1 VQNKK
6 NSEKLQKAGIL
17 ATPHAPTRAENK
29 KNLEKL
35 QKAGIL
41 ATPHALTRADK
52 EVIASLSPAEIDAWV
67 NIKEKLDKAGVR
79 QQPANFFI

>member
-17 ATPHAPTRAENK
+17 ATRHALPRAENK

-52 EVIASLSPAEIDAWV
+52 EVIESLSPRRE
-67 NIKEKLDKAGVR
+67 
-79 QQPANFFI
+79 

>member
-1 VQNKK
+1 MQNKK
-6 NSEKLQKAGIL
+6 NSEKLHKAGIL
-17 ATPHAPTRAENK
+17 ATRHALPLTENK

-41 ATPHALTRADK
+41 ATPHGLTRADK
-52 EVIASLSPAEIDAWV
+52 EVIVSLSPAEIAAWV

-79 QQPANFFI
+79 QQPAKFFI

>member
-1 VQNKK
+1 MQNKK
-6 NSEKLQKAGIL
+6 NSEKLRKAGIL
-17 ATPHAPTRAENK
+17 ATRHALPRAENK

-52 EVIASLSPAEIDAWV
+52 EVIESLSPPEIDAWV
-67 NIKEKLDKAGVR
+67 NAKEKLDKAGVR
-79 QQPANFFI
+79 QQPAKFFI

>member
-17 ATPHAPTRAENK
+17 ATRHALPRAENK

-41 ATPHALTRADK
+41 ATPHALTRAEK
-52 EVIASLSPAEIDAWV
+52 EVIASLSPAEIDVWV
-67 NIKEKLDKAGVR
+67 NIKEKLDNAGLR
-79 QQPANFFI
+79 QKPVNFFI

>member
-17 ATPHAPTRAENK
+17 ATRHALPRAENK

-41 ATPHALTRADK
+41 ATPHALTRSDK
-52 EVIASLSPAEIDAWV
+52 EVIESLSPREIDAWV
-67 NIKEKLDKAGVR
+67 NAKEKLDKAGVR
-79 QQPANFFI
+79 QQPAKFFI